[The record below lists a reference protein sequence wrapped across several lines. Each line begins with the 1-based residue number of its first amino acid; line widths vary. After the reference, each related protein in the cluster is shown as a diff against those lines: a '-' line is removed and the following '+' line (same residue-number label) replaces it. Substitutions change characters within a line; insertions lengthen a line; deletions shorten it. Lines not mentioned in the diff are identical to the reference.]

1 MIKNLI
7 AQNRILDAINAIP
20 DTDASIILSSQW
32 HNLQRQINMG
42 VISNQEASMF
52 QNRIINSVMQF
63 AGGSQN
69 SNPAIEIKQVHAV
82 TLILIVSENRRRRPQ
97 VADDAQAILNELRA
111 YSDEK
116 AINPAFDPAGRRLA
130 AIREKERAFI
140 ADYNEAKDLSL
151 EVIVEKIT
159 THLSA
164 PVPNYDDLS
173 AAYTLAGGRGM
184 KNNWIED
191 QLERRPND
199 DDTKITVAEKIEAF
213 AATIIVK

>member
-82 TLILIVSENRRRRPQ
+82 TLISIVSENRRRRPQ

-111 YSDEK
+111 YGDEK
-116 AINPAFDPAGRRLA
+116 AINPAFDPAGRRLR
-130 AIREKERAFI
+130 AIQEKERKFI
-140 ADYNEAKDLSL
+140 EDYQDAKELSL

-191 QLERRPND
+191 QLQRRPKD
-199 DDTKITVAEKIEAF
+199 DDTQITIAEKIEAF
-213 AATIIVK
+213 AATIVVK

>member
-7 AQNRILDAINAIP
+7 AQNRVLDAINAIS
-20 DTDASIILSSQW
+20 DRDISVLLSSQW
-32 HNLQRQINMG
+32 HNLQRQINLG
-42 VISNQEASMF
+42 VISNQDATTF
-52 QNRIINSVMQF
+52 RNRIVSSVLNYAGSEPEHALSNSQ
-63 AGGSQN
+63 
-69 SNPAIEIKQVHAV
+69 PIQVV
-82 TLILIVSENRRRRPQ
+82 TLLSIVSENRRRRPQ

-111 YSDEK
+111 YGDEK
-116 AINPAFDPAGRRLA
+116 AINPAFDPAGRRLR
-130 AIREKERAFI
+130 AIQEKERKFI
-140 ADYNEAKDLSL
+140 EDYQDAKELSL

-191 QLERRPND
+191 QLQRRPKD
-199 DDTKITVAEKIEAF
+199 DDTQITIAEKIEAF
-213 AATIIVK
+213 AATIVVK